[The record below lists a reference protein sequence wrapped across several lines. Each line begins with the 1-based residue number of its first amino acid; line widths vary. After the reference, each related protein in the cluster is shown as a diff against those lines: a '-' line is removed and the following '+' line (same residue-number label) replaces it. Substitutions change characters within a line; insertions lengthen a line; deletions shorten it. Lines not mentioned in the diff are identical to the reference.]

1 MKNHLV
7 AALAYEGLCT
17 FEFGCVTEVFA
28 LHRPELQTDWYQF
41 AVCSMTPGNMR
52 AAGGLQIQCEH
63 DLRLLEKAD
72 TILIPGW
79 QGVHVPVPAEL
90 VAALQA
96 AAARGA
102 RIASI
107 CSGVFVLAAA
117 GLLDGKTATTHWRY
131 TGILQQRFP
140 EIRVNENV
148 LYVDEGQIIS
158 SAGSAAGIDMLLHLI
173 RKDHGDRIANLVARR
188 MVVSGH
194 RDGGQAQYLP
204 RPVLPDG
211 AGALQTL
218 MRTIRAAPG
227 KPYTLS
233 SMADLAAVS
242 VRTLQ
247 RQFTDSTGMSP
258 MVWLTRER
266 IASACELLEETSLPL
281 TRIAEHCGFGSE
293 ESMRHH
299 FRQWVHCSPSRYRQQ
314 FGLASNEN
322 AGQQIV

>member
-52 AAGGLQIQCEH
+52 LPVVCRFSEH

-79 QGVHVPVPAEL
+79 QGVQVPVPQQL
-90 VAALQA
+90 IAACRLPRR
-96 AAARGA
+96 RGA

-173 RKDHGDRIANLVARR
+173 RKIMATESPIWWQGAWWFQVTVMADKPSICRVLCCR
-188 MVVSGH
+188 MV
-194 RDGGQAQYLP
+194 
-204 RPVLPDG
+204 PVLCK
-211 AGALQTL
+211 
-218 MRTIRAAPG
+218 R
-227 KPYTLS
+227 
-233 SMADLAAVS
+233 
-242 VRTLQ
+242 
-247 RQFTDSTGMSP
+247 
-258 MVWLTRER
+258 
-266 IASACELLEETSLPL
+266 
-281 TRIAEHCGFGSE
+281 
-293 ESMRHH
+293 
-299 FRQWVHCSPSRYRQQ
+299 
-314 FGLASNEN
+314 
-322 AGQQIV
+322 